1 MTGMKLGQYVYGDS
15 LIHKLDPRTKII
27 CCTLAV
33 ISVMASVNLYYLL
46 FLLLLMV
53 AAIIASRLSLAFILK
68 SIWQIKTLLLI
79 TLLLQAFLT
88 PGQAVWNIGS
98 ISMTREGLI
107 IWSIN
112 ILRLIILFMGSL
124 ILLMTTTPMKLSTG
138 IEYFLRPLGKLN
150 IPVHNF
156 TTIISISF
164 RFLPTLFE
172 EASMIR
178 NAQKSRGSQ
187 FDSPQLMVKIKSY
200 AAVVIPLFEA
210 SLSRA
215 ADLGEAMDSR
225 CYTSHPNQIRMS
237 SLKMTGR
244 DAAALLLVLV
254 IVLAAVPAGIFL
266 K

>member
-53 AAIIASRLSLAFILK
+53 VAIIASRLSLAFILK

-107 IWSIN
+107 IGSIN

-172 EASMIR
+172 EASIIR

-187 FDSPQLMVKIKSY
+187 FDSPQLMVKIKS
-200 AAVVIPLFEA
+200 AVVIPLFEA

>member
-15 LIHKLDPRTKII
+15 LIHQLDPRTKII

-33 ISVMASVNLYYLL
+33 ISVMASVNLYYL
-46 FLLLLMV
+46 FSLLLLMV
-53 AAIIASRLSLAFILK
+53 ATIIFSRLSLKFILK
-68 SIWQIKTLLLI
+68 NIWQIKTLLLI
-79 TLLLQAFLT
+79 TLLFQAFLT
-88 PGQAVWNIGS
+88 PGQAVLTIGT

-107 IWSIN
+107 LGSIN

-138 IEYFLRPLGKLN
+138 IEYFLQPLGKMN
-150 IPVHNF
+150 MPVHNF
-156 TTIISISF
+156 TTILSISF

-172 EASMIR
+172 EATIIR

-187 FDSPQLMVKIKSY
+187 FDSPELMVKIKSY

-225 CYTSHPNQIRMS
+225 CYTSHPNQLRMN
-237 SLKMTGR
+237 SLKMKGR
-244 DAAALLLVLV
+244 DVLALLFVSV
-254 IVLAAVPAGIFL
+254 IVLAGVPVSIL
-266 K
+266 MK

>member
-15 LIHKLDPRTKII
+15 LIHRLDPRTKII

-33 ISVMASVNLYYLL
+33 ISVMISVNLYYLF

-53 AAIIASRLSLAFILK
+53 ATIISSRLSLTFILRN
-68 SIWQIKTLLLI
+68 IYQIKTFLLV
-79 TLLLQAFLT
+79 TLLFQAFLY
-88 PGQAVWNIGS
+88 PGQAILTIGP
-98 ISMTREGLI
+98 ISMTKEGLI
-107 IWSIN
+107 LRFIN

-138 IEYFLRPLGKLN
+138 IEYFLQPLGKIN
-150 IPVHNF
+150 VPVHNF
-156 TTIISISF
+156 TTILSISF

-172 EASMIR
+172 EATIIR

-187 FDSPQLMVKIKSY
+187 FDSPDLKIKIKSY
-200 AAVVIPLFEA
+200 TAIVIPLFEA
-210 SLSRA
+210 ALNRA

-225 CYTSHPNQIRMS
+225 CYTSHPNQLRMN
-237 SLKMTGR
+237 SLKMKSR
-244 DAAALLLVLV
+244 DVLTLLIVCIIVSASVL
-254 IVLAAVPAGIFL
+254 ISIYI

>member
-15 LIHKLDPRTKII
+15 LIHQLDPRTKII

-53 AAIIASRLSLAFILK
+53 AAIVSSHLSLKFILK
-68 SIWQIKTLLLI
+68 NIYQIKTLLLI
-79 TLLLQAFLT
+79 TLLFQAFLT
-88 PGQAVWNIGS
+88 PGQAVLTIGT
-98 ISMTREGLI
+98 ISMTKEGLI
-107 IWSIN
+107 LGSIN

-138 IEYFLRPLGKLN
+138 IEYLLQPLGKIN

-156 TTIISISF
+156 TTILSISF

-172 EASMIR
+172 EASIIR

-187 FDSPQLMVKIKSY
+187 FDAPQLMVKIKSY

-225 CYTSHPNQIRMS
+225 CYTAHPNQIRMN
-237 SLKMTGR
+237 SLKMKGR
-244 DAAALLLVLV
+244 DVLALLFVGI
-254 IVLAAVPAGIFL
+254 IVLAVVPIDIL
-266 K
+266 TR